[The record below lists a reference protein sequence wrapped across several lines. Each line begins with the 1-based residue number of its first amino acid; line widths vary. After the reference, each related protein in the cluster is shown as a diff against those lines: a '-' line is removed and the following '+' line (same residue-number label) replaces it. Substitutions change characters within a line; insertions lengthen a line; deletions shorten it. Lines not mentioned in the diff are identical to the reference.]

1 MKKDL
6 LLAASAWFPKPV
18 RHYTFEPNTINGN
31 VLTDLSGVQN
41 GLLVGEP
48 TFDVGRSGSCIQFS
62 EEKNSYVD
70 VGDVN
75 FMRRT
80 GIFSMSFW
88 ARTTKANEN
97 ALMTIVGNA
106 LGRDAEG
113 VFVGFDSRVAVSRSR
128 ALVLFLSDASGFAAP
143 AVIDFFI
150 NGAIPND
157 HDFHHYVVT
166 LRDNILSVYIDGEK
180 IDSRA
185 TNRPFASD
193 FPNMNSLFF
202 GGSNRNGALM
212 YKFIGD
218 VDEFRILPVELTQN
232 QINRLYKTGQ

>member
-6 LLAASAWFPKPV
+6 LLAASVWFPKPV

-62 EEKNSYVD
+62 EGKNSYVD

-80 GIFSMSFW
+80 GIFSISFW

-106 LGRDAEG
+106 IGRDAEG

-128 ALVLFLSDASGFAAP
+128 ALVLFFSDASGFGAP

-150 NGAIPND
+150 NGAVPND
-157 HDFHHYVVT
+157 HDFHHYAVT
-166 LRDNILSVYIDGEK
+166 LRDNILNVYIDGAK
-180 IDSRA
+180 KDSRS
-185 TNRPFASD
+185 TNRTFVSN
-193 FPNMNSLFF
+193 FPNMKNLFL
-202 GGSNRNGALM
+202 GGSNNNGSLM
-212 YKFIGD
+212 YKFVGD
-218 VDEFRILPVELTQN
+218 VDEFRITPSELTSLH
-232 QINRLYKTGQ
+232 IKRLYQIGQ

>member
-6 LLAASAWFPKPV
+6 LLAASVWFPKPV

-80 GIFSMSFW
+80 GIFSISFW

-106 LGRDAEG
+106 IGRDAEG
-113 VFVGFDSRVAVSRSR
+113 FFVGFDSRVAVSRSR
-128 ALVLFLSDASGFAAP
+128 ALVLFLSDASGFGAP

-150 NGAIPND
+150 NGAVPND

-166 LRDNILSVYIDGEK
+166 LRDNILSVYIDGKK
-180 IDSRA
+180 INSRA

-193 FPNMNSLFF
+193 FPNMSSLFL

-218 VDEFRILPVELTQN
+218 VDEFRMLPVELTQN
-232 QINRLYKTGQ
+232 QINRLYQTGQ

>member
-6 LLAASAWFPKPV
+6 LLAASAWFPRPV

-31 VLTDLSGVQN
+31 VLTDLSGVKN
-41 GLLVGEP
+41 GLLVVNP

-70 VGDVN
+70 VGNVN
-75 FMRRT
+75 FMRK
-80 GIFSMSFW
+80 GIFSISFW

-106 LGRDAEG
+106 IGRDAEG

-128 ALVLFLSDASGFAAP
+128 ALVLFLSDASGFGAP

-166 LRDNILSVYIDGEK
+166 LRDNILSVYIDGKK

-185 TNRPFASD
+185 TNRPFVSD
-193 FPNMNSLFF
+193 FPNMNSLFL
-202 GGSNRNGALM
+202 GGSNSNGALM

-218 VDEFRILPVELTQN
+218 VDEFRMLPVELTQN
-232 QINRLYKTGQ
+232 QINRLYQTGQ

>member
-6 LLAASAWFPKPV
+6 LLAASAWFPRPV
-18 RHYTFEPNTINGN
+18 RHYTFEPNTVNSN
-31 VLTDLSGVQN
+31 TLTDLSGVQN

-80 GIFSMSFW
+80 GTFSISFW

-106 LGRDAEG
+106 IGRDAEG
-113 VFVGFDSRVAVSRSR
+113 VFIGFDSRVITSRTR
-128 ALVLFLSDASGFAAP
+128 ALVLFLSDASGFGAP

-193 FPNMNSLFF
+193 FPNMNSLFL

-218 VDEFRILPVELTQN
+218 VDEFRMLPVELTQN
-232 QINRLYKTGQ
+232 QINRLYQTGQ

>member
-6 LLAASAWFPKPV
+6 LLAASVWFPKPV

-80 GIFSMSFW
+80 GIFSISFW

-106 LGRDAEG
+106 IGRDAEG
-113 VFVGFDSRVAVSRSR
+113 LFVGFDSRVAVSRSR
-128 ALVLFLSDASGFAAP
+128 ALVLFLSDASGFGAP

-157 HDFHHYVVT
+157 HDFHHYAVT
-166 LRDNILSVYIDGEK
+166 LRDNILNVYIDGAK
-180 IDSRA
+180 KDSRS
-185 TNRPFASD
+185 TNRTFVSN
-193 FPNMNSLFF
+193 FPNMNNLFL
-202 GGSNRNGALM
+202 GGSNNNGSLM
-212 YKFIGD
+212 YKFVGD
-218 VDEFRILPVELTQN
+218 VDEFRITPSELTSQ
-232 QINRLYKTGQ
+232 QIKRLYQIGQ